1 MRVTYTAQLKKV
13 EKEFDDTSKRIVD
26 LSTKKRTVEGKLEAL
41 LEDEYYGAEVNLEK
55 ALSNIEAKLEK
66 ERKNLKA
73 IDGMKN
79 LYASTDPK
87 QFKKVEKESE
97 DTRKRILELEGK
109 RMRVYDKITNAPDE
123 PVPLANTGAS

>member
-41 LEDEYYGAEVNLEK
+41 LEDEYYGAEVNLDK

-73 IDGMKN
+73 IDGMKI

-87 QFKKVEKESE
+87 QFKKVEKEAE

-123 PVPLANTGAS
+123 PVPMANTGTS